1 MRQRW
6 ALGRVL
12 GVVTFVLFAACG
24 GGGGAGDGGS
34 GEGADDGGGAGPL
47 EVRMSG
53 EPLGAVDA
61 TETSCRFDG
70 DRQLLAKGI
79 VRNAGDKA
87 YHVSISIRFIDAD
100 GVRVEIASDSVS
112 DLKQGESARWDAS
125 TYSDDAGSVTACE
138 LSTQS
143 N

>member
-12 GVVTFVLFAACG
+12 SVVTFVLFTACG
-24 GGGGAGDGGS
+24 GGGDGDVRADEDGS
-34 GEGADDGGGAGPL
+34 GEAGAL
-47 EVRMSG
+47 EVRTSS

-61 TETSCRFDG
+61 TATTCRFDG

-87 YHVSISIRFIDAD
+87 YHVSISIRFIDA
-100 GVRVEIASDSVS
+100 GGIRVEIASDSVS